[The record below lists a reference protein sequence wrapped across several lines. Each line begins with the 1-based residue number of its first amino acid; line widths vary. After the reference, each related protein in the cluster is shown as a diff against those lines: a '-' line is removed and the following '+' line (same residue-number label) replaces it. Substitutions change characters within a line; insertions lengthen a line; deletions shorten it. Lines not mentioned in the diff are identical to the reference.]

1 MTHTPNLRRKPHI
14 LFLGPTNTA
23 RTLMAEAYARA
34 FLADLAEIRSVGMR
48 AGDPDH
54 RTLTVLQ
61 EDGTD
66 TSALAPR
73 DLDAAVLEWADLIVT
88 LTPDPARLPSPRG
101 DSFISK
107 NWPLDAP
114 ETSAD
119 EARTLESYRQ
129 CREEI
134 KRRVRQ
140 LANSIRLMQR

>member
-1 MTHTPNLRRKPHI
+1 MTNASNLRRKPHI

-23 RTLMAEAYARA
+23 RTLMAEACARA
-34 FLADLAEIRSVGMR
+34 YLADLAEVRSVGMR
-48 AGDPDH
+48 AGDPDD
-54 RTLTVLQ
+54 RTLAVLE

-66 TSALAPR
+66 TSALRPR

-88 LTPDPARLPSPRG
+88 LTPDPTRLPAPRG

-107 NWPLDAP
+107 NWPLDDPRMQGDNGPDLDA
-114 ETSAD
+114 
-119 EARTLESYRQ
+119 YRR